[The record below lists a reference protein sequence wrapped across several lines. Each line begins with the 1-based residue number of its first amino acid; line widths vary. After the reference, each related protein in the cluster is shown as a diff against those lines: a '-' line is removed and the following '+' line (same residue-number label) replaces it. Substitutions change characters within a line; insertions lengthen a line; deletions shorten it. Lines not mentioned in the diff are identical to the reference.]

1 MFFVDVFKNCASVW
15 ADCRWFSHSLICQ
28 RPKTTQR
35 PLPHPRIRIK
45 ETSKKSK
52 AAAIPSSD
60 NKQRLRK
67 GLPLCPICFD
77 SVRGCSN
84 ARLLPGGGCLAFS
97 ELLLIQLLNTAVQP
111 AHLLRRRD
119 GRSRFL
125 TAVNWKPATA
135 QSQVEDCRVLS
146 FLILWEQQAGTK
158 PRLCNGGETVSA
170 SSDFWQDGEKID

>member
-1 MFFVDVFKNCASVW
+1 MFSKTVRVW

-45 ETSKKSK
+45 ETSMTSK

-97 ELLLIQLLNTAVQP
+97 ELLLIQLLNTAVP

-125 TAVNWKPATA
+125 TAVNWKPTTA

-158 PRLCNGGETVSA
+158 T
-170 SSDFWQDGEKID
+170 